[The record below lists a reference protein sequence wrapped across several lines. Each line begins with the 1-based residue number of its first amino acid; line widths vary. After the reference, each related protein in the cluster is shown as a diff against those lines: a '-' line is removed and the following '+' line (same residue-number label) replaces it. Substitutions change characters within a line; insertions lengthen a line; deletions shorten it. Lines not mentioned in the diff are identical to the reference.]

1 MRKFLSLNG
10 HGSLIHRQVSFF
22 HIFPSIAIVGFITM
36 AVLSSCGSSEAS
48 KPDDAVAAIAKPAI
62 FSLQKEK
69 SSASLT
75 MPGEIIAFQQVDLYA
90 KVNSFVKKLYV
101 DVGSEVKQG
110 QLLVTMEAPEINSQ
124 LSGAESKLKSLEA
137 VYLGSK
143 ANYNRLLETSKT
155 PGTVSPND
163 LDLAKA
169 KSESDLAT
177 LEAAKSAYQE
187 VADNKKYLEI
197 NAPFNGV
204 ITARNVSDGAYVGP
218 SGKGSELPIFTLQ
231 EQKKL
236 RLVVDV
242 PEVYT
247 GFLRNKG
254 EILFSVNSLPGQVFK
269 ANIQRMA
276 GALDS
281 RLRSQRIEMDVTN
294 NDKKLLPGMVAEI
307 TIRLPSQDSVF
318 QVPESAIINAAEGI
332 FIIRDSDGRAQWVP
346 VKKGRTD
353 QGKIEIYGNIN
364 AGDSIVLHASEE
376 IRKGSVID

>member
-1 MRKFLSLNG
+1 MRKLLSVIGHVLTFKNFL
-10 HGSLIHRQVSFF
+10 
-22 HIFPSIAIVGFITM
+22 PSALLLCTTATLLVR
-36 AVLSSCGSSEAS
+36 CGSSEAS
-48 KPDDAVAAIAKPAI
+48 KPDDAVAAIVRPAI
-62 FSLQKEK
+62 FTLQKEK
-69 SSASLT
+69 PSSSLT

-101 DVGSEVKQG
+101 DVGSEVTQG

-124 LSGAESKLKSLEA
+124 LAGAESKLKSLEA

-143 ANYNRLLETSKT
+143 ANYGRLLETSKT

-169 KSESDLAT
+169 KAESDLAT
-177 LEAAKSAYQE
+177 LEAARSAYQE
-187 VADNKKYLEI
+187 VADNKKYLEVT
-197 NAPFNGV
+197 APFNGV

-242 PEVYT
+242 PEIYT
-247 GFLRNKG
+247 AFLRNKS
-254 EILFSVNSLPGQVFK
+254 EILFSVNSLPDQVFK
-269 ANIQRMA
+269 ASIQRMA

-307 TIRLPSQDSVF
+307 TIKLPSQDSVF
-318 QVPESAIINAAEGI
+318 QVPLTSIVNAAEGI
-332 FIIRDSDGRAQWVP
+332 FIIRDSEGKAQWVP

-353 QGKIEIYGNIN
+353 QEKIEIYGNIN
-364 AGDSIVLHASEE
+364 TGDSIVLHASEE
-376 IRKGSVID
+376 IRRGSVIN